1 MIRYIL
7 FSGGFD
13 STYTLLK
20 LCEEFK
26 DDDDQICAISI
37 LAEIT
42 GPLKL
47 RREKKSRERT
57 INYIKAIYPTHKIE
71 NVEIHIPAIQNS
83 KNLYCNSMGIV
94 QPILW
99 LCNIAPLL
107 VNGSELYMGYIK
119 GDDAVNMLT
128 HIQNFWDESLIIQA
142 NKDIKLIFPLLYTE
156 KFQVIR
162 YFIENH
168 PKTLEWLV
176 SCENEGEEID
186 DLNCG
191 HCTPCRHLAVALMS
205 LLWDDD
211 DKISKMAENILLTRF
226 NRKFSLTI
234 DKSDTKS
241 LESSNTNIESY
252 NKEGES
258 SC

>member
-1 MIRYIL
+1 
-7 FSGGFD
+7 
-13 STYTLLK
+13 
-20 LCEEFK
+20 
-26 DDDDQICAISI
+26 
-37 LAEIT
+37 
-42 GPLKL
+42 
-47 RREKKSRERT
+47 
-57 INYIKAIYPTHKIE
+57 
-71 NVEIHIPAIQNS
+71 
-83 KNLYCNSMGIV
+83 
-94 QPILW
+94 
-99 LCNIAPLL
+99 
-107 VNGSELYMGYIK
+107 
-119 GDDAVNMLT
+119 
-128 HIQNFWDESLIIQA
+128 
-142 NKDIKLIFPLLYTE
+142 
-156 KFQVIR
+156 VIR